1 VLFSGLTA
9 LVSMLVLNNLP
20 LPSHP
25 LDLVKR
31 FGRATNDRFFLLIEA
46 ADPKFDEK
54 ATRALI
60 DGTHPAAVEAVPEDR
75 TTSGRLPPIIVYGSI
90 VLAVA
95 AALPFALAAKARN
108 SKSSSPRI
116 HVIGDMDWQPKYK
129 AQRENPIFA
138 DGRST
143 REQVA
148 ETVAVGELRDDD
160 HFYRGKI
167 SGAFA
172 RTFPAEVS
180 FDETTMA
187 RGRERFGIYCT
198 PCHGATGR
206 GDGMVVQRGY
216 RRPPS
221 LHIDRLRN
229 EKTGYFFDVITSG
242 FGAMPDYSA
251 QVPVADRWAI
261 VAYVRALQLS
271 ENARLD
277 DVPADRRAELVASA
291 SSAGTAQEAPAP
303 AASPAAG
310 HP

>member
-1 VLFSGLTA
+1 MSHSRRAT
-9 LVSMLVLNNLP
+9 LVL
-20 LPSHP
+20 
-25 LDLVKR
+25 
-31 FGRATNDRFFLLIEA
+31 
-46 ADPKFDEK
+46 
-54 ATRALI
+54 
-60 DGTHPAAVEAVPEDR
+60 
-75 TTSGRLPPIIVYGSI
+75 
-90 VLAVA
+90 
-95 AALPFALAAKARN
+95 ALAAAAAGCRQ
-108 SKSSSPRI
+108 
-116 HVIGDMDWQPKYK
+116 DMHDQPKYK
-129 AQRENPIFA
+129 AFR
-138 DGRST
+138 RSAFFGDE
-143 REQVA
+143 RSARPPVED
-148 ETVAVGELRDDD
+148 TVARGQLRADAV
-160 HFYRGKI
+160 YYTGKQ
-167 SGAFA
+167 G
-172 RTFPAEVS
+172 TMPVDVLPVPVTPALLR
-180 FDETTMA
+180 

-251 QVPVADRWAI
+251 QVAVADRWAI